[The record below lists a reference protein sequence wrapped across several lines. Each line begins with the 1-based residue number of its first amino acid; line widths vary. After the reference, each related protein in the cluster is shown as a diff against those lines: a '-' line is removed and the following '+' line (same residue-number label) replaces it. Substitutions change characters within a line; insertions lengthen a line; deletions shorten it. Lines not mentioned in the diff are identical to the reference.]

1 MPWKEHK
8 ENEDVIEVDTMP
20 HHRNITDKLKL
31 IEAQSLSLV
40 VNEMVFKSSEGRMLT
55 HEVIVP
61 QKNVLEPLHI
71 KVFM

>member
-40 VNEMVFKSSEGRMLT
+40 VNEMMSKSSEGRMLT
-55 HEVIVP
+55 HDIIVTG
-61 QKNVLEPLHI
+61 KKVLEPLHV
-71 KVFM
+71 KVYR